1 MAGWWP
7 LTWAPNSQPG
17 DYIRHPSLLCQNTP
31 SVTET
36 TSRAHSTSALPFLL
50 SSFRR
55 SECTGSRKSR
65 PPKLRPSPETL
76 HPRSRRAI
84 KFLGSASLRD
94 CSLLPNDYFLVAQL
108 HCEHLHCID

>member
-84 KFLGSASLRD
+84 KFLGLLATAER
-94 CSLLPNDYFLVAQL
+94 LLPGGATALHRLLIDY
-108 HCEHLHCID
+108 I